1 MLRYLLF
8 ITERKELKPL
18 WPAFWCSVL
27 NRYQHPIC
35 MQVQVPAAP
44 LAFQIPSIA
53 PEKAEDDGP
62 DAWVPAI
69 HVGYPDSVPGTRF

>member
-1 MLRYLLF
+1 
-8 ITERKELKPL
+8 
-18 WPAFWCSVL
+18 
-27 NRYQHPIC
+27 

-69 HVGYPDSVPGTRF
+69 HVEYPDSVPGTRF